1 MPGLRLHAGR
11 YLSRDEKIGA
21 MMGEEENQLPTK
33 SKGPEQVRGQRK
45 SFWGMETWKRNNIR
59 PNEGL

>member
-45 SFWGMETWKRNNIR
+45 SF
-59 PNEGL
+59 

>member
-1 MPGLRLHAGR
+1 MFQVLGSVLEIYRQTGHAGLCLHAGR

-45 SFWGMETWKRNNIR
+45 SF
-59 PNEGL
+59 